1 MSKLEKKLRQV
12 CESQSTPMGFRSST
26 SRPGRQMLLIASLPG
41 GKSGLVTQIDMA
53 EVDAVLVHGKDV
65 RSGEGL
71 RQIASGMGDVPWG
84 VVWVGTM
91 DSVGLKQLREAGGDF
106 FILDSPSAP
115 AVLLGEEELAKVL
128 KMSLSQDKE
137 LVGAV
142 GELPVDAVIIDVK
155 NDGVSLTISDLMY
168 CQWLAGLVD
177 KPLFVV
183 PHKELTDGEIRAL
196 WEVGVIGVVIE
207 VGGDKWQEVLA
218 RQSQGIGNLPKRIK
232 KRRESGPL
240 LPQVGAESEPDDD

>member
-1 MSKLEKKLRQV
+1 MSKLAKKLRQV
-12 CESQSTPMGFRSST
+12 CESQFTPMGFRSSA

-41 GKSGLVTQIDMA
+41 GKSGLFTQINMA

-65 RSGEGL
+65 EDGEAL
-71 RQIASGMGDVPWG
+71 PQIASGMGDVPWG
-84 VVWVGTM
+84 VWVGTM

-115 AVLLGEEELAKVL
+115 AVLLEEEELAKVL
-128 KMSLSQDKE
+128 KVSLSQDKE

-142 GELPVDAVIIDVK
+142 GDLPVDAVIIDVK
-155 NDGVSLTISDLMY
+155 NDGVALTISDLMY

-177 KPLFVV
+177 KPLLVAA
-183 PHKELTDGEIRAL
+183 HKELTEGEIRAL

-232 KRRESGPL
+232 KRKESGPL
-240 LPQVGAESEPDDD
+240 LPQLGAESETDED